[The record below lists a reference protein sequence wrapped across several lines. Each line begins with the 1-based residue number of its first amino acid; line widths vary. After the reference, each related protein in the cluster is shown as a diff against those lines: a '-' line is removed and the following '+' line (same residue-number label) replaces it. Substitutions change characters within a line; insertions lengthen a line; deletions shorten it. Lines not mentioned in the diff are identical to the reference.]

1 MGLDPL
7 AGERSWKANEV
18 KRECISACMNV
29 CVFNYVC
36 NRRGCMCTRMYMCV
50 SIYVMRERVCMCI
63 HTYVLKRMCW
73 KSMCVCL
80 HVVEHLCTCMH
91 VIAHMKVCMRGRDET
106 VYGKF
111 LVFCPGI
118 CSTWRLLDSYPLIVL
133 LNSHNRIAFR
143 RKRENKLNKT
153 KTASAIF

>member
-50 SIYVMRERVCMCI
+50 SIACAHTCTGMHMYVHEYAD
-63 HTYVLKRMCW
+63 TYRGVGDRIQVLW
-73 KSMCVCL
+73 KSSKCSSL
-80 HVVEHLCTCMH
+80 LSHLSSLSIPPFYLLSFLFHSHPTFS
-91 VIAHMKVCMRGRDET
+91 ASGRNLGS
-106 VYGKF
+106 VSV
-111 LVFCPGI
+111 LV
-118 CSTWRLLDSYPLIVL
+118 W
-133 LNSHNRIAFR
+133 
-143 RKRENKLNKT
+143 
-153 KTASAIF
+153 TASIAI